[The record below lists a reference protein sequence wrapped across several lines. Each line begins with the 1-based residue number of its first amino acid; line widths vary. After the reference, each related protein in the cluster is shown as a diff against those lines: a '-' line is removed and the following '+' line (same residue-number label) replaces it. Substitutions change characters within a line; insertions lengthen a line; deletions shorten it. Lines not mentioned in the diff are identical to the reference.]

1 MTASERAMPSWGNN
15 MSRYGRLKGWYTMT
29 KKELIE
35 RMAAKANLTE
45 AQSEDAFKALVV
57 TMTDA
62 LKDGDKVIFPGFG
75 TYEVRTRP
83 ARMGRNP
90 FTNEAMQIPE
100 RRVPAFKP
108 FRALKDAVAM
118 APRNT
123 AV

>member
-1 MTASERAMPSWGNN
+1 MTASERAMPGWGNN

-35 RMAAKANLTE
+35 RMAVKANLTE
-45 AQSEDAFKALVV
+45 AQTEEAFKALVV

-75 TYEVRTRP
+75 TYEVRTCP

-108 FRALKDAVAM
+108 FRALKEAVAM

>member
-1 MTASERAMPSWGNN
+1 
-15 MSRYGRLKGWYTMT
+15 MSRYGRLKGWYIMT

-45 AQSEDAFKALVV
+45 AQTEEAFKALVV

>member
-1 MTASERAMPSWGNN
+1 MTAGYREYPGRGNK
-15 MSRYGRLKGWYTMT
+15 MSRCGRLKGWYTMT

-45 AQSEDAFKALVV
+45 AQTEEAFKALVV